1 MLTLSGV
8 VNPNALL
15 AFQDNRPIML
25 SIKEE
30 NGEKAQNA
38 RYTLIGT
45 LKASMESLIVLK
57 AEDTIEVERIS
68 VG

>member
-1 MLTLSGV
+1 M
-8 VNPNALL
+8 
-15 AFQDNRPIML
+15 
-25 SIKEE
+25 

-38 RYTLIGT
+38 SYTLIGT

>member
-1 MLTLSGV
+1 
-8 VNPNALL
+8 
-15 AFQDNRPIML
+15 ML

-38 RYTLIGT
+38 SYTLIGT